1 MTLFAVTTDGQEHQW
16 HKNCYQEEGSV
27 LRALIEENGCDILLV
42 QADGDELDLINDKF
56 TGIRKAPGKR
66 VVRWFGED
74 AKFIVE
80 NL

>member
-1 MTLFAVTTDGQEHQW
+1 MALFAVTTDNREHEW
-16 HKNCYQEEGSV
+16 HVGMGEGGSV
-27 LRALIEENGCDILLV
+27 LRALIEENGCDVLLV
-42 QADGDELDLINDKF
+42 QADGDELALINDKF